1 MISWHLLSVAQ
12 LAARIWNQIKKIEL
26 RDGPEQP
33 LNSSIDYY
41 SFSIDLLIDY
51 SMFCGLNESC
61 NLIQIL
67 FTIAF
72 VVDLWWLGS
81 LDSEAPGTWKYRK
94 LPGMIWVLSR
104 GFLYYSP
111 TLIGTSTSR
120 YTEIL
125 QSTPP
130 IRRHI
135 TESLCNISGVPRY
148 YWHQFS

>member
-1 MISWHLLSVAQ
+1 MKLQYYLHDQ
-12 LAARIWNQIKKIEL
+12 LTLAVCGTAGSADLKSNQKNEL

-81 LDSEAPGTWKYRK
+81 LDSEAPGT
-94 LPGMIWVLSR
+94 
-104 GFLYYSP
+104 
-111 TLIGTSTSR
+111 
-120 YTEIL
+120 
-125 QSTPP
+125 
-130 IRRHI
+130 
-135 TESLCNISGVPRY
+135 
-148 YWHQFS
+148 

>member
-1 MISWHLLSVAQ
+1 MKLQYYLHDQLTLAVCGSAQ
-12 LAARIWNQIKKIEL
+12 IIKIEL
-26 RDGPEQP
+26 RDGPEHP

-81 LDSEAPGTWKYRK
+81 LDSEAPGT
-94 LPGMIWVLSR
+94 
-104 GFLYYSP
+104 
-111 TLIGTSTSR
+111 
-120 YTEIL
+120 
-125 QSTPP
+125 
-130 IRRHI
+130 
-135 TESLCNISGVPRY
+135 
-148 YWHQFS
+148 